1 MPCRF
6 FSRKRGGGANKRPP
20 QSAREEEVGP
30 ALVQKL
36 MMAISS
42 LVWHCPFQ
50 YIWSIPRLATRCQRK
65 TLSIWTRAA
74 TQSRIR
80 KKATEPLK
88 TLVLVSSLQ
97 GSNSH
102 TAKRSLHASQ
112 LHHQEVMLTSERYGV
127 ERLPFAHISDSNL
140 TFFEHLLP
148 GRVITDAEELKPFNV
163 DWLKSVR
170 GCSTVL
176 LKPRTTME
184 VSQILKYCN
193 EKNLAVNPQGGNTGL
208 VGGSVPVFDEII
220 LSTAL
225 MNQIISFDNVSG
237 ILICQAGCIL
247 ENLNQYLE
255 PMDFV
260 MPLDLGAKG
269 SCHIGGN
276 VATNAGGLR
285 LLRYGSL
292 RGTVLG
298 LEVVL
303 ADGSIL
309 NCLASLRKDNT
320 GYDLKQLFIGSEG
333 TLGIV
338 TAVSILCPRK
348 PHAVNLAFLG
358 CPGFCQVL
366 RTFTIC
372 KGMLGEILSAYEF
385 MDNECM
391 KLVERHLKL
400 TNPVAESPFYV
411 LIETSGSNSTH
422 DEEKLSHFLEHVM
435 GSDLVVDG
443 TLASEDKK
451 IKALWALRERI
462 TEALTCDGVVYK
474 YDISLPVEKLYDL
487 VTDMRIRLST
497 AAKNVVGYG
506 HLGDGN
512 LHLNVTAES
521 YSHSLLDAI
530 EPYVYEWISQYHGS
544 ISAEHGLG
552 FKKKHYIH
560 YSKPKEAVLLMQQ
573 FKVMLDPKGILNPY
587 KTLPSKA
594 V

>member
-1 MPCRF
+1 
-6 FSRKRGGGANKRPP
+6 
-20 QSAREEEVGP
+20 
-30 ALVQKL
+30 
-36 MMAISS
+36 MAFSS
-42 LVWHCPFQ
+42 LVWHCLFQ
-50 YIWSIPRLATRCQRK
+50 YIGTVPRLATRCQRK
-65 TLSIWTRAA
+65 TRSIWTRIAA
-74 TQSRIR
+74 LSRIE
-80 KKATEPLK
+80 KKATEPVK
-88 TLVLVSSLQ
+88 TLLLLPSLQ
-97 GSNSH
+97 WSIGNI
-102 TAKRSLHASQ
+102 AKRNLHTSQ
-112 LHHQEVMLTSERYGV
+112 LHLQEVMLTCERYGV
-127 ERLPFAHISDSNL
+127 ERLPFAHISDSDL

-184 VSQILKYCN
+184 MSQILKYCN

-220 LSTAL
+220 LSTGL
-225 MNQIISFDNVSG
+225 MNQIISFDHISG

-255 PMDFV
+255 SKSFV

-333 TLGIV
+333 TLGMV

-348 PHAVNLAFLG
+348 PNAVNLAFLA
-358 CPGFCQVL
+358 CPSFSQVL

-372 KGMLGEILSAYEF
+372 KDMLGEILSAYEF
-385 MDNECM
+385 MDNGCM

-400 TNPVAESPFYV
+400 TNPVAGTNCSQMDSY
-411 LIETSGSNSTH
+411 TSGSNSTH

-435 GSDLVVDG
+435 GSDLVADG
-443 TLASEDKK
+443 TLASEGKK

-487 VTDMRIRLST
+487 VTDMKVRLGT

-521 YSHSLLDAI
+521 YSHSLRDAI
-530 EPYVYEWISQYHGS
+530 EPYVYEWVSQYYGS

>member
-1 MPCRF
+1 
-6 FSRKRGGGANKRPP
+6 
-20 QSAREEEVGP
+20 
-30 ALVQKL
+30 
-36 MMAISS
+36 MAISS
-42 LVWHCPFQ
+42 LVWPCLFQ
-50 YIWSIPRLATRCQRK
+50 YIGTVPRLVTRCQRK
-65 TLSIWTRAA
+65 TRSVWNRTAA
-74 TQSRIR
+74 LSRIE

-88 TLVLVSSLQ
+88 TLLLLPSLQ
-97 GSNSH
+97 WSISNI
-102 TAKRSLHASQ
+102 AKRNLHTSQ
-112 LHHQEVMLTSERYGV
+112 LHLQEVILTCERYGV
-127 ERLPFAHISDSNL
+127 ERLPFAHISDSDL
-140 TFFEHLLP
+140 TFFEHFLP

-220 LSTAL
+220 LSTGL
-225 MNQIISFDNVSG
+225 MNQIISFDHISG

-255 PMDFV
+255 PKGFV

-333 TLGIV
+333 TLGVV

-348 PHAVNLAFLG
+348 PNAVNLAFLA
-358 CPGFCQVL
+358 CLSFSQVL
-366 RTFTIC
+366 RTFITC
-372 KGMLGEILSAYEF
+372 KDMLGEILSAYEF
-385 MDNECM
+385 MDNGCM

-400 TNPVAESPFYV
+400 TNPVTESPFYV
-411 LIETSGSNSTH
+411 LIETSGSNSSH

-443 TLASEDKK
+443 TLASEGKK

-487 VTDMRIRLST
+487 VTDMKVRLDT

-530 EPYVYEWISQYHGS
+530 EPYVYEWVSKYDGS

-594 V
+594 EQ

>member
-1 MPCRF
+1 
-6 FSRKRGGGANKRPP
+6 
-20 QSAREEEVGP
+20 
-30 ALVQKL
+30 
-36 MMAISS
+36 MAVSS
-42 LVWHCPFQ
+42 LVQRCSFWHF
-50 YIWSIPRLATRCQRK
+50 WTLPRLKIRCQRRA
-65 TLSIWTRAA
+65 LSGWTGV
-74 TQSRIR
+74 THQYQL
-80 KKATEPLK
+80 KKEVAEPLK
-88 TLVLVSSLQ
+88 IQMLMPSKHWGFCHL
-97 GSNSH
+97 
-102 TAKRSLHASQ
+102 AKRGLHATQ
-112 LHHQEVMLTSERYGV
+112 LHHQEVMLTSERYGLQ
-127 ERLPFAHISDSNL
+127 RLPFAYISSSDVS
-140 TFFEHLLP
+140 FFEQLMP
-148 GRVITDAEELKPFNV
+148 GRVVTDVDELKFFNV

-170 GCSTVL
+170 GCSKVL
-176 LKPRTTME
+176 LKPQTTQE
-184 VSQILKYCN
+184 VSKILRYCN
-193 EKNLAVNPQGGNTGL
+193 ERNLAVNPQGGNTGL

-225 MNQIISFDNVSG
+225 MNQVISFDNVSG
-237 ILICQAGCIL
+237 ILVCQAGCIL

-255 PMDFV
+255 PLDFI

-333 TLGIV
+333 TLGVI
-338 TAVSILCPRK
+338 TTVSIFCPQK
-348 PHAVNLAFLG
+348 PKSVNLAFLA
-358 CPGFCQVL
+358 CSSFSQVL
-366 RTFTIC
+366 RTFTTC

-385 MDNECM
+385 MDNDCM

-400 TNPVAESPFYV
+400 TNPVAESPFYI
-411 LIETSGSNSTH
+411 LIETSGSNSGH
-422 DEEKLSHFLEHVM
+422 DEEKLNHFLEHVM
-435 GSDLVVDG
+435 ASDLVVDG

-462 TEALTCDGVVYK
+462 TEALTHDGFVFK
-474 YDISLPVEKLYDL
+474 YDVSLPVERIYDL
-487 VTDMRIRLST
+487 VTDMRARLGRS
-497 AAKNVVGYG
+497 AKNVVGYG

-521 YSHSLLDAI
+521 YSHSLLEAI
-530 EPYVYEWISQYHGS
+530 EPYVYEWTSQYHGS

-552 FKKKHYIH
+552 FKKKHCIH
-560 YSKPKEAVLLMQQ
+560 YSKPQEAVLLMQQ
-573 FKVMLDPKGILNPY
+573 FKTMLDPKGILNPY
-587 KTLPSKA
+587 KTLPAKA
-594 V
+594 A

>member
-1 MPCRF
+1 
-6 FSRKRGGGANKRPP
+6 
-20 QSAREEEVGP
+20 
-30 ALVQKL
+30 
-36 MMAISS
+36 MAVVCS
-42 LVWHCPFQ
+42 LVRHFPFRHR
-50 YIWSIPRLATRCQRK
+50 WSLPRLQIRCQRK
-65 TLSIWTRAA
+65 ALNVWTCGSSRSKLKKEGTGPLKREVLIMPSIRWTISHLPKRCLHA
-74 TQSRIR
+74 TQ
-80 KKATEPLK
+80 
-88 TLVLVSSLQ
+88 
-97 GSNSH
+97 
-102 TAKRSLHASQ
+102 LH
-112 LHHQEVMLTSERYGV
+112 LQEVMLTSERYGV
-127 ERLPFAHISDSNL
+127 QRLPFAHVSSTDVS
-140 TFFEHLLP
+140 FFENLMP
-148 GRVITDAEELKPFNV
+148 GRVITDLDELKLFNV

-170 GCSTVL
+170 GCSKIL
-176 LKPRTTME
+176 LKPRTTAE
-184 VSQILKYCN
+184 VSEILRYCH
-193 EKNLAVNPQGGNTGL
+193 ERNLAVNPQGGNTGL

-225 MNQIISFDNVSG
+225 MNQIISFDDVSG
-237 ILICQAGCIL
+237 ILVCQAGCIL

-255 PMDFV
+255 QLDFI

-303 ADGSIL
+303 ADGSLL

-333 TLGIV
+333 TLGVI

-348 PHAVNLAFLG
+348 PKAVNLAFL
-358 CPGFCQVL
+358 
-366 RTFTIC
+366 
-372 KGMLGEILSAYEF
+372 
-385 MDNECM
+385 
-391 KLVERHLKL
+391 
-400 TNPVAESPFYV
+400 ESPFYV
-411 LIETSGSNSTH
+411 LIETSGSNSAH

-435 GSDLVVDG
+435 ASGLVVEG

-462 TEALTCDGVVYK
+462 TEALTCDGSVYK

-487 VTDMRIRLST
+487 VTDMRTRLGGS
-497 AAKNVVGYG
+497 AKNVVGYG

-512 LHLNVTAES
+512 LHLNITADS
-521 YSHSLLDAI
+521 YSHSLLEAI
-530 EPYVYEWISQYHGS
+530 EPFVYEWTSQYRGS

-560 YSKPKEAVLLMQQ
+560 YSKPREAVLLMQQ
-573 FKVMLDPKGILNPY
+573 FKAMLDPKGILNPY
-587 KTLPSKA
+587 KTLPVKGA
-594 V
+594 

>member
-1 MPCRF
+1 
-6 FSRKRGGGANKRPP
+6 
-20 QSAREEEVGP
+20 
-30 ALVQKL
+30 
-36 MMAISS
+36 MAFSS
-42 LVWHCPFQ
+42 LVWHCLFQ
-50 YIWSIPRLATRCQRK
+50 YIGTVPRLATRCQRK
-65 TLSIWTRAA
+65 TRSIWTRIAA
-74 TQSRIR
+74 LSRIE
-80 KKATEPLK
+80 KKATEPVK
-88 TLVLVSSLQ
+88 TLLLLPSLQ
-97 GSNSH
+97 WSIGNI
-102 TAKRSLHASQ
+102 AKRNLHTSQ
-112 LHHQEVMLTSERYGV
+112 LHLQEVMLTCERYGV
-127 ERLPFAHISDSNL
+127 ERLPFAHISDSDL

-170 GCSTVL
+170 G
-176 LKPRTTME
+176 
-184 VSQILKYCN
+184 
-193 EKNLAVNPQGGNTGL
+193 
-208 VGGSVPVFDEII
+208 
-220 LSTAL
+220 L
-225 MNQIISFDNVSG
+225 MNQIISFDHISG

-255 PMDFV
+255 SKSFV

-333 TLGIV
+333 TLGMV

-348 PHAVNLAFLG
+348 PNAVNLAFLA
-358 CPGFCQVL
+358 CPSFSQVL

-372 KGMLGEILSAYEF
+372 KDMLGEILSAYEF
-385 MDNECM
+385 MDNGCM

-400 TNPVAESPFYV
+400 TNPVAGTNCSQMDSY
-411 LIETSGSNSTH
+411 TSGSNSTH

-435 GSDLVVDG
+435 GSDLVADG
-443 TLASEDKK
+443 TLASEGKK

-487 VTDMRIRLST
+487 VTDMKVRLGT

-521 YSHSLLDAI
+521 YSHSLRDAI
-530 EPYVYEWISQYHGS
+530 EPYVYEWVSQYYGS

>member
-112 LHHQEVMLTSERYGV
+112 LHHQEVMLTSER
-127 ERLPFAHISDSNL
+127 
-140 TFFEHLLP
+140 
-148 GRVITDAEELKPFNV
+148 
-163 DWLKSVR
+163 
-170 GCSTVL
+170 
-176 LKPRTTME
+176 
-184 VSQILKYCN
+184 YCN